1 MGNTHANIMVQ
12 EVIPI
17 NKERNR
23 TMMDYNKA
31 FAELASNKRMME
43 ELKAII
49 EEQENAI
56 KEQMLADGK
65 TELIGTEHKAT
76 YKEVISNRFDS
87 KAFKSDHADM
97 YEAYKKESSSM
108 RFTFA

>member
-1 MGNTHANIMVQ
+1 MT
-12 EVIPI
+12 
-17 NKERNR
+17 
-23 TMMDYNKA
+23 DYNKI
-31 FAELASNKRMME
+31 FSDLASLKMME
-43 ELKAII
+43 KELKAEI
-49 EEQENAI
+49 EAKENEI
-56 KEQMLADGK
+56 KELMDK
-65 TELIGTEHKAT
+65 TCVTELIGTEHKAT